1 MNDLPEKP
9 PRRRRYKGPNPQNF
23 EDKYKELQSDR
34 YPEDVSRIVERGRT
48 PAGMHRP
55 IMVAE
60 ILNAIELIPGN
71 VVVDCTLGYGGHGRE
86 MLAAIQPGGRF
97 LGIDADPIELP
108 KTEARLRALVNSE
121 ASIELRRMNFAGVAS
136 FLAIEAPEGVDALLA
151 DLGVSSMQL
160 DDPTRG
166 FSFKFDGPLDMR
178 MNPNRGLSVTDLLT
192 TLEGVQLSAMLVE
205 NSDEPN
211 ADQLAQAI
219 LIAHAKKPLET
230 TLALVD
236 VIRSKTSRLSEAES
250 DLTVRRVFQSL
261 RIAVNDEL
269 RSLDAFLRQ
278 LPYFM
283 KKGGRIAILTF
294 HSGEDRRVKA
304 SFKQGFQDGLFSF
317 VSKEVIRASPEEQ
330 RSNAR
335 SSSAKLRVA
344 IRS

>member
-9 PRRRRYKGPNPQNF
+9 PRRRRYSGRNPRNF
-23 EDKYKELQSDR
+23 EDKYKEHQSER
-34 YPEDVSRIVERGRT
+34 YPEDVAKIVESGKT

-55 IMVAE
+55 IMVSE
-60 ILNAIELIPGN
+60 ILNALALAPGN
-71 VVVDCTLGYGGHGRE
+71 VVVDCTLGYGGHARE
-86 MLAAIQPGGRF
+86 LLSAIQPGGRL

-108 KTEARLRALVNSE
+108 KTEARLRTFASPD
-121 ASIELRRMNFAGVAS
+121 ASIELRRMNFAGVAA
-136 FLAIEAPEGVDALLA
+136 FLADRAPEGVDALLA

-178 MNPNRGLSVTDLLT
+178 MNPRRGKSAAELLS
-192 TLEGVQLSAMLVE
+192 TLNDVQLSALLVE

-211 ADQLAQAI
+211 SLE
-219 LIAHAKKPLET
+219 IAHAILMAHASKPLES

-236 VIRSKTSRLSEAES
+236 VVRAQTKQLGDAET

-278 LPYFM
+278 IPLFL
-283 KKGGRIAILTF
+283 KKGGRVTILTF

-317 VSKEVIRASPEEQ
+317 ISKDVIRATSAEQ
-330 RSNAR
+330 YSNAR
-335 SSSAKLRVA
+335 SSSAKLRIAV
-344 IRS
+344 RS

>member
-1 MNDLPEKP
+1 MNDLPEKL
-9 PRRRRYKGPNPQNF
+9 PRRRRYAGRNPRSFQ
-23 EDKYKELQSDR
+23 DKYKEHQANR
-34 YPEDVSRIVERGRT
+34 YPEDVAKIIESGKT

-55 IMVAE
+55 IMVRE
-60 ILNAIELIPGN
+60 ILNALALNPGN
-71 VVVDCTLGYGGHGRE
+71 VVVDCTLGYGGHARE
-86 MLAAIQPGGRF
+86 LLSAIQPGGRF

-108 KTEARLRALVNSE
+108 KTEARLRAMVSPE
-121 ASIELRRMNFAGVAS
+121 ASIELRRMNFAGVAA
-136 FLAIEAPEGVDALLA
+136 FLAAEAPEGVDALLA

-178 MNPNRGLSVTDLLT
+178 MNPRRGLSAADLLS
-192 TLEGVQLSAMLVE
+192 TLNHAQLSALLVE
-205 NSDEPN
+205 NADEPN
-211 ADQLAQAI
+211 ADKIAQAI
-219 LIAHAKKPLET
+219 IAAHAKKPLDT

-236 VIRSKTSRLSEAES
+236 VVRSQTHQLGDAES

-278 LPYFM
+278 RPLFM
-283 KKGGRIAILTF
+283 KAGGRVTILTF

-304 SFKQGFQDGLFSF
+304 AFKQGFQDGFYNF
-317 VSKEVIRASPEEQ
+317 ISKDVIRASPAEQ
-330 RSNAR
+330 FSNAR
-335 SSSAKLRVA
+335 SSAAKLRIA